1 MTKFLFIICLIL
13 LNPLSTQ
20 ATEEICLEFDNE
32 FQPLT
37 INDDSRSTLQSSN
50 EDSIS
55 DRDIDETDSAS
66 PIEDENL
73 LEETPPLLKNIPI
86 LKEATVV
93 EQQNKF
99 FQGLNSEIDRLYK
112 LKIDQTNTAS
122 SLFKEPLTKHFKSGP
137 LETFHPW
144 AVMGM
149 TMESHFEDGDNYN

>member
-1 MTKFLFIICLIL
+1 MKKFLFIICLIL

-73 LEETPPLLKNIPI
+73 LEETPAFSKCPFSAFVVPFLWITSFFPALSLLTI
-86 LKEATVV
+86 LS
-93 EQQNKF
+93 F
-99 FQGLNSEIDRLYK
+99 LS
-112 LKIDQTNTAS
+112 
-122 SLFKEPLTKHFKSGP
+122 TKP
-137 LETFHPW
+137 T
-144 AVMGM
+144 
-149 TMESHFEDGDNYN
+149 

>member
-1 MTKFLFIICLIL
+1 MKKFLFIICLIL

-73 LEETPPLLKNIPI
+73 LEETPPLLENIPI

-99 FQGLNSEIDRLYK
+99 FKD
-112 LKIDQTNTAS
+112 
-122 SLFKEPLTKHFKSGP
+122 
-137 LETFHPW
+137 
-144 AVMGM
+144 
-149 TMESHFEDGDNYN
+149 